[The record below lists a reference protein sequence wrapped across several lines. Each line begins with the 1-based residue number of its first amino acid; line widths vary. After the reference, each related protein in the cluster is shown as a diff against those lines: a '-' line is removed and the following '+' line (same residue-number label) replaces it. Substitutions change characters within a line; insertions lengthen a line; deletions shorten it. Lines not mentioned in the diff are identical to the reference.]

1 MGLGWKLQSLE
12 TLETLVNNWTLEIL
26 EIFKVMGSGNSKEKI
41 QRKTIKQFVG
51 FFTRLETLLKFLG
64 LKIYKKS
71 NYMLNFQCKF

>member
-1 MGLGWKLQSLE
+1 
-12 TLETLVNNWTLEIL
+12 
-26 EIFKVMGSGNSKEKI
+26 MGSGNSKEKI